1 MIIFKWF
8 MMIIGAVMVA
18 AAVVI
23 MLGVIHA
30 GATGTLRKK
39 HSRLQNASLNPD
51 ITTMPSDEL
60 FPDTTIATIENW

>member
-8 MMIIGAVMVA
+8 MMIIGAVMVV

-39 HSRLQNASLNPD
+39 HFRQNASLNPD
-51 ITTMPSDEL
+51 LTTMPTDEL
-60 FPDTTIATIENW
+60 FPDTTIATLENW